1 MWFYGFKVHM
11 LGTLS
16 GYIINYLV
24 TPASI
29 HDSKACE
36 ELVEDTHFP
45 VILADLGYLSQ
56 SLKQRLS
63 QKGYHLWTPLRQN
76 MNGENW
82 KLIAKRR
89 TIETRFRY
97 LVRNLIFKDLL
108 FVV

>member
-63 QKGYHLWTPLRQN
+63 QKGYHLWTALRQN